1 MRTVSPI
8 AAQTRKD
15 GIPMALEL
23 RWDPAPSDWNDALRA
38 VYPTYRWAPWFA
50 LGLGAL
56 AIVLLIAGQP
66 APGFFGL
73 VAAMIIAAM
82 PMVAVWV
89 QFRRNPVAAAT
100 VTATV
105 DEQSF
110 RMMTID
116 GTAYTDLRW
125 PTLAGWV
132 ETKHNF
138 VLRTGGTAL
147 FPVPARAFTKQE
159 DLDGFRDLLRAKL
172 GEPSRR

>member
-1 MRTVSPI
+1 MPF
-8 AAQTRKD
+8 
-15 GIPMALEL
+15 EL

-38 VYPTYRWAPWFA
+38 VYPAYRWAPWFA
-50 LGLGAL
+50 AAL
-56 AIVLLIAGQP
+56 AVLSVVLLVAGQP
-66 APGFFGL
+66 VPGGFGL
-73 VAAMIIAAM
+73 VCAAII
-82 PMVAVWV
+82 VALPVLGV
-89 QFRRNPVAAAT
+89 RQQFGRNPVAAAT

-125 PTLAGWV
+125 PEVTGWV

-147 FPVPARAFTKQE
+147 FPVPGRAFGEQG
-159 DLDGFRDLLRAKL
+159 DLDGFRDLLRRRL
-172 GEPSRR
+172 GEPSKR